1 MDQILLAL
9 AQKIGL
15 TALDVGARGGV
26 NTDLGPLAAATN
38 YVGFEPDPEECARL
52 SRTGIGGGWKNVK
65 FVPVAL
71 AAQPGEFALN
81 LYSKR
86 GCSSKYTARQDL
98 GQLFAR
104 GDFYNLDEV
113 VKVPCQRLDDVLQS
127 ESIEEPAF
135 MKIDVQ
141 SMEVEVFDGALKTL
155 QEDLVGIRT
164 EVSFFP
170 MYEEQPLFAEIDQR
184 VRRDGFVPMRWLE
197 NHEWRRATKK
207 KPYSMA
213 DGALPFSRG
222 QLMHADVLYLQHPE
236 GLKTDSPKAL
246 RRLVRLGLVA
256 ACYQHY
262 DHALAAFSI
271 PAVRS
276 FCQGE
281 LKLDAEQA
289 VERMSQAEVTLGRRL
304 GWRLMRALQNR
315 FA

>member
-1 MDQILLAL
+1 MDQTLLAL
-9 AQKIGL
+9 AQQIGL

-26 NTDLGPLAAATN
+26 NTDLGPLAVATN
-38 YVGFEPDPEECARL
+38 YVGFEPDAEECARL
-52 SRTGIGGGWKNVK
+52 SKTGIGGGWKNVT

-71 AAQPGEFALN
+71 ADHAGEFQLN

-86 GCSSKYTARQDL
+86 GCSSKYTARKDL
-98 GQLFAR
+98 GKLFCR
-104 GDFYNLDEV
+104 GDFYNLDQV
-113 VKVPCQRLDDVLQS
+113 VTVPCQPLDDVLTK
-127 ESIEEPAF
+127 EGIAEPAF

-141 SMEVEVFDGALKTL
+141 SMEVEVFDGAVRTLKD
-155 QEDLVGIRT
+155 DLVGIRT

-170 MYEEQPLFAEIDQR
+170 MYEDQPLFAEIDQR

-197 NHEWRRATKK
+197 NHEWRRATGK

-213 DGALPFSRG
+213 DGPLPFSRG
-222 QLMHADVLYLQHPE
+222 QLIHADVLYLQHPE
-236 GLKTDSPKAL
+236 ALATDTPKAL

-262 DHALAAFSI
+262 DHAMAAFSI

-276 FCQGE
+276 FCRDQW
-281 LKLDAEQA
+281 KLEPERA

-304 GWRLMRALQNR
+304 AWRVMRALQNR

>member
-1 MDQILLAL
+1 MDPSLLAL

-26 NTDLGPLAAATN
+26 NTDLGSLATATN
-38 YVGFEPDPEECARL
+38 YVGFEPDAEECSRL
-52 SRTGIGGGWKNVK
+52 TRTGIGGGWRNVK

-71 AAQPGEFALN
+71 ASQPGEFELN

-98 GQLFAR
+98 GKLFAR
-104 GDFYNLDEV
+104 GDFYNLDQV
-113 VKVPCQRLDDVLQS
+113 VKVPCQRLDDVLKS
-127 ESIEEPAF
+127 EVIEEPAF

-141 SMEVEVFDGALKTL
+141 SMEVEVFDGAVRTL

-170 MYEEQPLFAEIDQR
+170 MYQDQPLFAEIDQR

-222 QLMHADVLYLQHPE
+222 QMMHADVLYLQHPE
-236 GLKTDSPKAL
+236 ALLADTPKSL
-246 RRLVRLGLVA
+246 RRLVRLGLIA

-262 DHALAAFSI
+262 DHAMAAFSI

-276 FCQGE
+276 FCRE
-281 LKLDAEQA
+281 EVNLDAERA
-289 VERMSQAEVTLGRRL
+289 VERMSQSDASLGKRL